1 MASAAIV
8 SSLRRRRRSSS
19 VEAFL
24 APVDLTKVA
33 LVETLALV
41 SVELIASFPG
51 RALPFQRK
59 NSRSLLHS
67 HSISGHFH
75 DLNQEI
81 STLLDVFPL
90 NELNLSDDIREQIE
104 LLQKQSRKSK
114 LLIDKHDET

>member
-8 SSLRRRRRSSS
+8 SLLRRRRSPS
-19 VEAFL
+19 VEAFV

-41 SVELIASFPG
+41 SAKLIALFLG
-51 RALPFQRK
+51 RALPFKRK
-59 NSRSLLHS
+59 NSRSLLHN
-67 HSISGHFH
+67 HSISSHFH
-75 DLNQEI
+75 DFNQEI

-114 LLIDKHDET
+114 LLIDKHDKT

>member
-1 MASAAIV
+1 MALAAIV
-8 SSLRRRRRSSS
+8 SSLRKRRSPS

-24 APVDLTKVA
+24 ALVDLTEVA

-41 SVELIASFPG
+41 SVELITSFPR

-59 NSRSLLHS
+59 NSRSLLHN

-90 NELNLSDDIREQIE
+90 NELNLSDDIRKQIE

>member
-8 SSLRRRRRSSS
+8 SSLRRRRLPL

-24 APVDLTKVA
+24 APVDLTEVA

-41 SVELIASFPG
+41 SVKLIALFSG
-51 RALPFQRK
+51 RALPFKRK
-59 NSRSLLHS
+59 NSRSLLRN

-75 DLNQEI
+75 DFSQEI

-104 LLQKQSRKSK
+104 LLQK
-114 LLIDKHDET
+114 

>member
-8 SSLRRRRRSSS
+8 LSLRRRRSPS
-19 VEAFL
+19 VEVFL
-24 APVDLTKVA
+24 APVDLTEVA

-41 SVELIASFPG
+41 SAELIASFLE
-51 RALPFQRK
+51 RALSFQQK
-59 NSRSLLHS
+59 NFRSLLHN

-90 NELNLSDDIREQIE
+90 NELNLTDDITELIE

-114 LLIDKHDET
+114 LLIDKHDKT